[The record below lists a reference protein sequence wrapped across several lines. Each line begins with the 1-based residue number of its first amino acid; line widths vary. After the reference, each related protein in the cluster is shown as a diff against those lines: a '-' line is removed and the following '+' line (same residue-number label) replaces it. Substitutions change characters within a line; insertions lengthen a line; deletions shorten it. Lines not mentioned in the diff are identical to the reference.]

1 MYVARPGSLRRILD
15 ISVRVVMRIN
25 GATGVSSRYDVSEMC
40 VHITYDVL
48 VLLTVYKH
56 GISTGVH

>member
-1 MYVARPGSLRRILD
+1 
-15 ISVRVVMRIN
+15 MRIN
-25 GATGVSSRYDVSEMC
+25 GATGVSSRYDVLEMY
-40 VHITYDVL
+40 VHIAYDVL